1 MSVAALALQ
10 LLAGQAQPSTET
22 SLLALLQQLLALL
35 QQLLA
40 PVLYA
45 LKRHSHPTKCPHLLH
60 CTQAHLSELSIGRA
74 RSAEGSIVL
83 PQHPSVV

>member
-22 SLLALLQQLLALL
+22 SLLALLQQLLA
-35 QQLLA
+35 

-45 LKRHSHPTKCPHLLH
+45 LKRHSHPTKCPRLLY
-60 CTQAHLSELSIGRA
+60 CTHAHLSEL
-74 RSAEGSIVL
+74 
-83 PQHPSVV
+83 